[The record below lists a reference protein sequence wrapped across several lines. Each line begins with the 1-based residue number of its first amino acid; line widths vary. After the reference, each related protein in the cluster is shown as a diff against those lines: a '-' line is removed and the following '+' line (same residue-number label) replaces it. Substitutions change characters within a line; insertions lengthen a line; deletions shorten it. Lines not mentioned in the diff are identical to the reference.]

1 VHPSLSPAE
10 RSERRVQWSR
20 GHVLWSLMIG
30 RTVQQYKI
38 QEKLAEG
45 GMGVVY
51 KAEDGKLK
59 RTVALKFLQPHLFDS
74 EFGRA
79 RFIHEAQAAASLDHP
94 NICTIFEIGEAADQT
109 FISMAHIEGETLKTR
124 IQSGPIQLSEALDYA
139 IQIAEGLQAA
149 HEKDIVHRDI
159 KSANIMVTT
168 SGQVKITDFGLA
180 KLSGRTKVTRTGVT
194 LGTVDYMSPEQA
206 RGENVDHRTDIWSFG
221 VVLYEMLSGVL
232 PFRGVY
238 DQAVVYAILHNDA
251 APLTGVIADIPAELE
266 RIVERAL
273 RKNVE
278 DRYQDCTAILADL
291 RTLKR
296 DLEARSSKSAAAAA
310 RRQVSIAVL
319 PFANMSNDTDQEF
332 FCDGISED
340 IINDL
345 SNVEGLRVASRTWAF
360 AFKGKHEDIREIG
373 KKLRVSVLLEGSVRK
388 AGNRLRITAQ
398 LINVED
404 GYHLWSQR
412 WDREMEDVFA
422 IQDEISEKIV
432 EALKLKLTP
441 KAKEAIYKSATKDV
455 QAYELYLR
463 GRELLHQWER
473 SSITNAIELFT
484 SAIEKDPS
492 YSLAYAGL
500 ADCYSVFFTDVDR
513 NKEHLEKA
521 LQWSERALEL
531 DPDLAEA
538 HLSHGYAVACLTKD
552 YEATNAEFETALRL
566 SPRLF
571 EAYYFFARTC
581 MSQGKMERAAQ
592 LFEQACL
599 IRPDDY
605 QSRLF
610 LAQAYKSLKLIAGAE
625 AAYQRAVENVEKHVE
640 SNPNDSR
647 AYQLGALALIELGER
662 KKGLEWAHTA
672 VSLDPQNPLLLYNIS
687 CFFSI
692 AGELEDAIGYL
703 RRAVDGFAG
712 IDPTIRDWATNDP
725 DLDPIKDDPR
735 FKEILDRL
743 EEDPSLGNAG
753 GTS

>member
-1 VHPSLSPAE
+1 
-10 RSERRVQWSR
+10 
-20 GHVLWSLMIG
+20 MIG
-30 RTVQQYKI
+30 QTIQQYKV

-51 KAEDGKLK
+51 KAEDLKLK
-59 RTVALKFLQPHLFDS
+59 RVVALKFLQPHLFDS

-79 RFIHEAQAAASLDHP
+79 RFMHEAQAAAALDHP

-109 FISMAHIEGETLKTR
+109 FISMAHIDGETLKTR
-124 IQSGPIQLSEALDYA
+124 IQSGPIQLSEAIDYA
-139 IQIAEGLQAA
+139 IQIAQGLEAA
-149 HEKDIVHRDI
+149 HDKEVVHRDI
-159 KSANIMVTT
+159 KSANIMVTPA
-168 SGQVKITDFGLA
+168 GQVKITDFGLA
-180 KLSGRTKVTRTGVT
+180 KLSGRTKVTKTGVT

-221 VVLYEMLSGVL
+221 VVLYEMISGLL

-238 DQAVVYAILHNDA
+238 DQAVVYSILHNDA
-251 APLTGVIADIPAELE
+251 MPLTGVIADIPAELE
-266 RIVERAL
+266 RIIERAL
-273 RKNVE
+273 KKQMDE
-278 DRYQDCTAILADL
+278 RYQTCADILADL
-291 RTLKR
+291 RALKR
-296 DLEARSSKSAAAAA
+296 DLEAKAAKIAAGTA
-310 RRQVSIAVL
+310 KRQVSIAVL
-319 PFANMSNDTDQEF
+319 PFVNMSNDTEQEY

-345 SNVEGLRVASRTWAF
+345 TNVEGLRVASRTGAF
-360 AFKGKHEDIREIG
+360 AFKTRNDDIREIG
-373 KKLRVSVLLEGSVRK
+373 KRLRVSVLLEGSVRK

-404 GYHLWSQR
+404 GYHIWSQR

-441 KAKEAIYKSATKDV
+441 KAKEAIHRSATKDV
-455 QAYELYLR
+455 QAYDLYLR
-463 GRELLHQWER
+463 GRETLHRWER
-473 SSITNAIELFT
+473 SSIRKAIELFT
-484 SAIEKDPS
+484 SAIEQDPG
-492 YSLAYAGL
+492 YSVAYAGL

-521 LQWSERALEL
+521 LQWSEKALQL

-538 HLSHGYAVACLTKD
+538 HLSHAYAAACLTKD
-552 YEATNAEFETALRL
+552 YATTEGEFEAALRL
-566 SPRLF
+566 SPKLF
-571 EAYYFFARTC
+571 EAYYFYARTC
-581 MSQGKMERAAQ
+581 MAQGKMEKAAQ

-610 LAQAYKSLKLIAGAE
+610 LAQAYKSLKLVAGAE
-625 AAYQRAVENVEKHVE
+625 AAYQRAVENVERHVE
-640 SNPNDSR
+640 GNPNDSR
-647 AYQLGALALIELGER
+647 AYQLGALALMELGER
-662 KKGLEWAHTA
+662 KKGLEWAHRA
-672 VSLDPQNPLLLYNIS
+672 VSLDPHNPLLLYNIS

-712 IDPTIRDWATNDP
+712 IDPTIKDWAVNDP
-725 DLDPIKDDPR
+725 DLDPIKSDPR

-743 EEDPSLGNAG
+743 G
-753 GTS
+753 